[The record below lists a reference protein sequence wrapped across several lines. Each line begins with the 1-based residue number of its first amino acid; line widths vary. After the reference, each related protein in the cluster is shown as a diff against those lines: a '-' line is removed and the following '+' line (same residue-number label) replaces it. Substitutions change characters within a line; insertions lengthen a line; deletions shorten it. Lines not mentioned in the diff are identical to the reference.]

1 MTFTF
6 RMVLNLNKVCMCVH
20 VHAHAY
26 VFTIKGKE
34 ATFKLQSRVVSM
46 TLNTNMDGLDSS

>member
-1 MTFTF
+1 
-6 RMVLNLNKVCMCVH
+6 MVLNLNKVCMCVH